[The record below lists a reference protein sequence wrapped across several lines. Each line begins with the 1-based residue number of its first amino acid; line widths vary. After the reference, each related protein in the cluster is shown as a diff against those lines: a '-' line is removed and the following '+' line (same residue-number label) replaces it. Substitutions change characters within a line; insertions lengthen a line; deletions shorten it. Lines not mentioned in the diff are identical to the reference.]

1 MRSAPGSPSALKRA
15 PEPNLRVPNVLRNI
29 DWRVA
34 AALAA
39 TYFFFGAGPAAAAAG
54 IKSFPPFL
62 MVACRGLMAGVIL
75 VVWAFAEG
83 APRPSWRECRRSAL
97 IGILILA
104 CGAGAGTYGQ
114 LTVPSGVAGVLS
126 ALLPLIAA
134 VIGYVL
140 FREKL
145 PFRAVVGLLVGFAG
159 IGLLLRPGSGLDV
172 FGVAVIC
179 GGQLAWAAGAELAPR
194 LGLPEEP
201 RLAAG
206 LELVAGG
213 AVLLAVASALGDWG
227 RLDLAAVSSVSWA
240 GFAWFIVIAVGGF
253 TAFGYLSQTVAPS
266 IATTFSYVNPIVA
279 MTLGWLLYSEPITW
293 RMLIATAVIVIGVCA
308 IVSTKSEAP
317 AKTRHPM
324 TSGYGYRRVLLEPS
338 PGN

>member
-39 TYFFFGAGPAAAAAG
+39 TYFFFGSGPAAAAAG

>member
-1 MRSAPGSPSALKRA
+1 MPKF
-15 PEPNLRVPNVLRNI
+15 LRKI

-34 AALAA
+34 VALAA
-39 TYFFFGAGPAAAAAG
+39 TYLFFGSGPAAAAAG
-54 IKSFPPFL
+54 IKSLPPFL
-62 MVACRGLMAGVIL
+62 MVACRGLIAGVIL
-75 VVWAFAEG
+75 LVWALAEG
-83 APRPSWRECRRSAL
+83 APRPSWREWRGSAI
-97 IGILILA
+97 IGVLILA
-104 CGAGAGTYGQ
+104 CGAGGGTYGQ

-134 VIGYVL
+134 VMGYVL

-145 PFRAVVGLLVGFAG
+145 PMRAVMGLIVGFAG
-159 IGLLLRPGSGLDV
+159 IGLLLRPGSGLDLL
-172 FGVAVIC
+172 GVAVIC
-179 GGQLAWAAGAELAPR
+179 GGQIAWAAGAELAPR
-194 LGLPEEP
+194 IGLPDEP

-206 LELVAGG
+206 LELLAGG

-227 RLDLAAVSSVSWA
+227 RLDLEAVSSVSWA

-293 RMLIATAVIVIGVCA
+293 RTVMATAVIVIGVCA

-324 TSGYGYRRVLLEPS
+324 TSGYGSRRVLLEPS